1 MIADLLRSVDMPS
14 RVLAFLLTAILA
26 VHAIYGVAGGVA
38 VLCLGGGHHHASGEV
53 EHCESA
59 CTHGASWLQPVP
71 AEEPEHGCECT
82 DVELSLIELVTQ
94 PRSDCGDEFPD
105 VFPPAP
111 IANDFVA
118 ELELVTVCRS
128 LRSPSFDGGIA
139 HRLAVVASVR
149 LTT

>member
-1 MIADLLRSVDMPS
+1 MIVNLLHSVDMPS
-14 RVLAFLLTAILA
+14 RVLAFLLTAVLA

-59 CTHGASWLQPVP
+59 CSHGASWLQPVP
-71 AEEPEHGCECT
+71 AEEPEQGCGCT

-94 PRSDCGDEFPD
+94 PRGADGDDLPKELLS
-105 VFPPAP
+105 AP
-111 IANDFVA
+111 IANGFVA
-118 ELELVTVCRS
+118 EPELVTVCRS